1 MSSISRNNTRN
12 YGGISKLMYC
22 IAPQSFLDPASPAT
36 THIRSF
42 SLSQAEIDE
51 SFFDLAFMHRTANHD
66 HNGSESVNGVAIT
79 HDIEATFHR
88 NNADIRAQI
97 ALTNFKKCIL
107 IYKDNNGEWYILWG
121 LTQLDQYH
129 TGKEPKDLN
138 SYTISWRG
146 STTFRAIP
154 LVITA

>member
-1 MSSISRNNTRN
+1 MSGISRNTTRN
-12 YGGISKLMYC
+12 YGGIAKLLYC
-22 IAPQSFLDPASPAT
+22 LAPQSFLDPKSPAVQR
-36 THIRSF
+36 IKSF
-42 SLSQAEIDE
+42 SLSQAQIDE
-51 SFFDLAFMHRTANHD
+51 SFFDLEFMHRTANHD
-66 HNGSESVNGVAIT
+66 QSGSESTQGVPIA
-79 HDIEATFHR
+79 HDIEATFHKNR
-88 NNADIRAQI
+88 ADIRAQI